1 MPRALD
7 SYHRSGNWCCQT
19 EVPGQLEEGGSAK
32 KNHSTSGIAC
42 VILVSGFERKE
53 AVPAMTMR
61 IHIGTSGFSY
71 LHWKGVFYPEKL
83 PQRSWLEFY
92 ATRFRAVEINSS
104 FYHLPRESVLESWYR
119 RTPEGFTFVLKG
131 SRTVTHIRRIKD
143 CRDSVE
149 LFYER
154 AFLLREKLG
163 AVLWQLPPGL
173 SADCGLLR
181 EFLRMLPARPTPVV
195 EFRNPSWYA
204 EDVYKTLADSGAA
217 FCIHDIARCRSPDL
231 VTAPVAYLRFHGTSG
246 RYSGGYPD
254 EHLRDRAEWIART
267 GIGEVYA
274 FFNNDVQGHAV
285 RDALTL
291 LRLLEAR
298 VSGSR

>member
-1 MPRALD
+1 MP
-7 SYHRSGNWCCQT
+7 
-19 EVPGQLEEGGSAK
+19 
-32 KNHSTSGIAC
+32 KNHSTSGTAC
-42 VILVSGFERKE
+42 VILSLQMENDE
-53 AVPAMTMR
+53 AGSDVKVR
-61 IHIGTSGFSY
+61 IGTSGFSY

-104 FYHLPRESVLESWYR
+104 FYHLPRESVLEAWYR
-119 RTPEGFTFVLKG
+119 RTPGGFTFVLKG

-143 CRDSVE
+143 CRAAVE

-154 AFLLREKLG
+154 TSLLREKLG

-173 SADCGLLR
+173 SVDCELLR
-181 EFLRMLPARPTPVV
+181 EFLRMLPPAPRPVV

-204 EDVYKTLADSGAA
+204 EDVYKILADHGTA
-217 FCIHDIARCRSPDL
+217 FCIHDLARCGSPDM

-246 RYSGGYPD
+246 RYSGGYPE
-254 EHLRDRAEWIART
+254 EHLRERAEWIARA
-267 GIGEVYA
+267 GIEEVYV
-274 FFNNDVQGHAV
+274 FFNNDIEGHAV

-291 LRLLEAR
+291 QRLLEERA
-298 VSGSR
+298 SGSR